1 MELTQA
7 RLHELFEYREDGALV
22 WKVQKAQRT
31 QVGSVAG
38 WQNQDV
44 HGQRYMNV
52 EVDGRAHKLHR
63 LVFLWHHGYLPSR
76 IDHIDGNRLNNCIE
90 NLRPATASQNAMN
103 GKHRVNNTSG
113 AKNVT
118 HDKRSNK
125 WRVLLQVCGKPKSL
139 GYFDDFELADLV
151 ATEARHKF
159 HGQFARHY

>member
-63 LVFLWHHGYLPSR
+63 LVFL
-76 IDHIDGNRLNNCIE
+76 
-90 NLRPATASQNAMN
+90 
-103 GKHRVNNTSG
+103 
-113 AKNVT
+113 
-118 HDKRSNK
+118 
-125 WRVLLQVCGKPKSL
+125 
-139 GYFDDFELADLV
+139 
-151 ATEARHKF
+151 
-159 HGQFARHY
+159 